1 MKKSPHKAVILLG
14 FDTPDRTDSAILP
27 YSDSAAVRNAVKEA
41 LAAGLKELI
50 FVTADSVTPVETQVG
65 GLGIGSFGVDDLGN
79 AKPERVVIARQFA
92 ARSLG
97 QALCEIRHLLFEEPF
112 VVLLPGEMRAGGEGT
127 TAGLLAAYA
136 ANGGNLAV
144 VEDNGVL
151 GREGR
156 FAAISRAAAGRYL
169 LQPAVLEVLEEDP
182 EGGIAGALLLLA
194 EAWPVTAVK
203 ANAGDWVRRPET
215 GDRVTAPLVPPSE
228 APTVRARRPVA
239 VVAELGVSGLGAGE

>member
-27 YSDSAAVRNAVKEA
+27 YSDSAAVRSAVKEA

-65 GLGIGSFGVDDLGN
+65 GLGVGSFGVDGFGN
-79 AKPERVVIARQFA
+79 ARPERVVIARQFA

-127 TAGLLAAYA
+127 TASMLAAYA
-136 ANGGNLAV
+136 ANGGNLAA

-169 LQPAVLEVLEEDP
+169 LQPAVLDVLEEDP

-203 ANAGDWVRRPET
+203 AKAGDWARRPEG
-215 GDRVTAPLVPPSE
+215 GDRATPLVPSSE

-239 VVAELGVSGLGAGE
+239 VAAELGVSGLGAGE